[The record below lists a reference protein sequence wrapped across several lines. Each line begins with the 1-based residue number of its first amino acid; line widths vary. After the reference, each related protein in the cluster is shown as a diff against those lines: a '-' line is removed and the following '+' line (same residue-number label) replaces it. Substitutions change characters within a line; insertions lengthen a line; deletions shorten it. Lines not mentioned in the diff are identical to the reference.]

1 MLNRRNKVWSPSGY
15 EYGPVNSLVGKGES
29 IINFNNQTA
38 SYVKT
43 GKVGKDTEPSSVR
56 DDDDNVILGNDINW
70 KTGNKFS
77 QEALPHT
84 MQIEQINDMEKKLN
98 KKNSKYD
105 SLYKQTSK
113 INNSQFAMAKQA
125 PMQALSMLADQQ
137 KAQHDLEGRRA
148 LQRFNIG
155 DDASYLKR
163 RTNPELPL
171 WNNMFEQT
179 APIELDEV
187 IVTDKSPNKRWFP
200 VQNKFDMSGLKR
212 VPVVPLTNRV
222 DNVEKDDEIIN
233 NVVAPKLSTT
243 SKTTKYNSNDVSNI
257 SSWQRALPHVLG
269 LGAALNKYGHWK
281 GNPVTYHSTYAAN
294 PYLNRALSIM
304 AQNRISP
311 YSAIKEALDAEKRA
325 AYRLNQSGGLTGGQK
340 QKERV
345 AMALGSGQNIAN
357 ILNTVNEK
365 NAALRNQ
372 YAEAAAKYGES
383 TASRMQNANQ
393 FDWNDFVAAHGRK
406 TKGIEQSLADI
417 VNQAKDWYSN
427 DFKYNAWKD
436 TTRMYKQALD
446 QEQQDWIRK
455 YNNAA
460 ANNKITTTTP
470 VIKTSIPFS
479 NRFVFTRPNFTPNLS
494 LNTFNYTNPLTLDY
508 YSGHNRG
515 KNRRCKR

>member
-137 KAQHDLEGRRA
+137 KAQHDLEGRYA

-155 DDASYLKR
+155 D
-163 RTNPELPL
+163 
-171 WNNMFEQT
+171 
-179 APIELDEV
+179 
-187 IVTDKSPNKRWFP
+187 
-200 VQNKFDMSGLKR
+200 
-212 VPVVPLTNRV
+212 
-222 DNVEKDDEIIN
+222 
-233 NVVAPKLSTT
+233 
-243 SKTTKYNSNDVSNI
+243 DVSNI

-311 YSAIKEALDAEKRA
+311 YSAIKEVLDAEKRA

-365 NAALRNQ
+365 NAAFRNQ

-406 TKGIEQSLADI
+406 TRGIEQSLADI

-460 ANNKITTTTP
+460 ANNTVKTVPNIAITVP
-470 VIKTSIPFS
+470 SIGGNAIDLTQNNNLIS
-479 NRFVFTRPNFTPNLS
+479 QLNRPRINS
-494 LNTFNYTNPLTLDY
+494 LDY
-508 YSGHNRG
+508 YSKHNRG

>member
-15 EYGPVNSLVGKGES
+15 EYGPINSLVGKGES

-137 KAQHDLEGRRA
+137 KAQHDLEGRHA

-155 DDASYLKR
+155 DDVPYLKW

-171 WNNMFEQT
+171 WNNMFRQT
-179 APIELDEV
+179 DLKPVPIIPFAD
-187 IVTDKSPNKRWFP
+187 
-200 VQNKFDMSGLKR
+200 QNIDDQEEI
-212 VPVVPLTNRV
+212 VPVRDVKQTN
-222 DNVEKDDEIIN
+222 NIEN
-233 NVVAPKLSTT
+233 QSAPNLKN
-243 SKTTKYNSNDVSNI
+243 KTPKHNSNDVSNI

-269 LGAALNKYGHWK
+269 LGAALTKYGHWK

-460 ANNKITTTTP
+460 ANNI
-470 VIKTSIPFS
+470 VKTVPNIAMTVPSIGGNAIDLTQNNNLIS
-479 NRFVFTRPNFTPNLS
+479 QLNRPRINF
-494 LNTFNYTNPLTLDY
+494 LDY
-508 YSGHNRG
+508 YSRHNRG

>member
-98 KKNSKYD
+98 KKDSKYD

-113 INNSQFAMAKQA
+113 INNSQFTMAKQA

-137 KAQHDLEGRRA
+137 KVQHDLEGRHA

-155 DDASYLKR
+155 DDVPYLKW

-171 WNNMFEQT
+171 WNNMFRQT
-179 APIELDEV
+179 DLKPVPIIPFAD
-187 IVTDKSPNKRWFP
+187 
-200 VQNKFDMSGLKR
+200 QNIDDQEEI
-212 VPVVPLTNRV
+212 VPVRDVKQTN
-222 DNVEKDDEIIN
+222 NIKN
-233 NVVAPKLSTT
+233 QSAPNLKN
-243 SKTTKYNSNDVSNI
+243 KTPKHNSNDVSNI

-269 LGAALNKYGHWK
+269 LGAALTKYGHWK

-383 TASRMQNANQ
+383 IASRMQNANQ

-406 TKGIEQSLADI
+406 TRGIEQSLADI

-455 YNNAA
+455 YNSAA
-460 ANNKITTTTP
+460 ANNIVKTVPNIAITVP
-470 VIKTSIPFS
+470 SIGGNAIDLTQNNNLIS
-479 NRFVFTRPNFTPNLS
+479 QLNRPRINS
-494 LNTFNYTNPLTLDY
+494 LDY
-508 YSGHNRG
+508 YSKHNRG

>member
-137 KAQHDLEGRRA
+137 KAQHDMEGRHA

-155 DDASYLKR
+155 DDVPYLKW

-171 WNNMFEQT
+171 WNNMFRQT
-179 APIELDEV
+179 DLKPVPIVPFANQNIDDQNIDDQEEIVPIKDVKQTNNIENQSAPNL
-187 IVTDKSPNKRWFP
+187 KNKT
-200 VQNKFDMSGLKR
+200 L
-212 VPVVPLTNRV
+212 
-222 DNVEKDDEIIN
+222 
-233 NVVAPKLSTT
+233 
-243 SKTTKYNSNDVSNI
+243 KYNSNDISNI
-257 SSWQRALPHVLG
+257 SPQMRAMPHVLG
-269 LGAALNKYGHWK
+269 LGAALSKYGHWK

-311 YSAIKEALDAEKRA
+311 YSAIKEALDAERRA

-365 NAALRNQ
+365 NAAFRNQ

-406 TKGIEQSLADI
+406 TRGIEQSLADI

-455 YNNAA
+455 YNSAA
-460 ANNKITTTTP
+460 ANNIAKTVPNIAITVP
-470 VIKTSIPFS
+470 SIGGNAIDLTQNNNLIS
-479 NRFVFTRPNFTPNLS
+479 QLNRPRINS
-494 LNTFNYTNPLTLDY
+494 LDY
-508 YSGHNRG
+508 YSKHNRG

>member
-137 KAQHDLEGRRA
+137 KAQHDMEGRHA

-155 DDASYLKR
+155 DDVPYLKW

-171 WNNMFEQT
+171 WNNMFRQT
-179 APIELDEV
+179 DLKPVPIVPFANQNIDDQNIDDQEE
-187 IVTDKSPNKRWFP
+187 IVPIKDVKNKS
-200 VQNKFDMSGLKR
+200 
-212 VPVVPLTNRV
+212 
-222 DNVEKDDEIIN
+222 I
-233 NVVAPKLSTT
+233 PKLKN
-243 SKTTKYNSNDVSNI
+243 KTPKYNSNDVSNI
-257 SSWQRALPHVLG
+257 SPWMRAMPHVLG

-311 YSAIKEALDAEKRA
+311 YYAIKEALDAERRA

-357 ILNTVNEK
+357 ILNAVNEK
-365 NAALRNQ
+365 NAAFRNQ

-406 TKGIEQSLADI
+406 TRGIEQSLADI

-455 YNNAA
+455 YNSAA
-460 ANNKITTTTP
+460 ANNIAKPVPNIAITVP
-470 VIKTSIPFS
+470 SIGGNAIDLTQNNNLIS
-479 NRFVFTRPNFTPNLS
+479 QLNRPRINS
-494 LNTFNYTNPLTLDY
+494 LDY
-508 YSGHNRG
+508 YSKHNRG

>member
-15 EYGPVNSLVGKGES
+15 EYGPINSLVGKGES

-98 KKNSKYD
+98 NKNSKYD

-137 KAQHDLEGRRA
+137 KAQHDMEGRHA

-155 DDASYLKR
+155 DDVPYLKW

-171 WNNMFEQT
+171 WNNMFRQT
-179 APIELDEV
+179 DLKPVPIVPFADQNIDDQNIDDQEE
-187 IVTDKSPNKRWFP
+187 IVPIKDVKNKS
-200 VQNKFDMSGLKR
+200 
-212 VPVVPLTNRV
+212 
-222 DNVEKDDEIIN
+222 I
-233 NVVAPKLSTT
+233 PKLKN
-243 SKTTKYNSNDVSNI
+243 KTPKYNSNDVSNI
-257 SSWQRALPHVLG
+257 SPWMRAMPHVLG
-269 LGAALNKYGHWK
+269 LGAALSKYGHWK
-281 GNPVTYHSTYAAN
+281 GNPVIYHSTYAAN

-406 TKGIEQSLADI
+406 TRGIEQSLADI

-455 YNNAA
+455 YNSAA
-460 ANNKITTTTP
+460 ANNIVKTVPNIAITVP
-470 VIKTSIPFS
+470 SIGGNAIDLTQNNNLIS
-479 NRFVFTRPNFTPNLS
+479 QLNRPRINS
-494 LNTFNYTNPLTLDY
+494 LDY
-508 YSGHNRG
+508 YSRHNRG

>member
-15 EYGPVNSLVGKGES
+15 EYGPINSLVGKGES

-137 KAQHDLEGRRA
+137 KAQHDLEGRHA

-155 DDASYLKR
+155 DD
-163 RTNPELPL
+163 
-171 WNNMFEQT
+171 
-179 APIELDEV
+179 
-187 IVTDKSPNKRWFP
+187 
-200 VQNKFDMSGLKR
+200 
-212 VPVVPLTNRV
+212 
-222 DNVEKDDEIIN
+222 VEKDDEIIN
-233 NVVAPKLSTT
+233 NVITPKLSTT

-269 LGAALNKYGHWK
+269 LGAALNKYGYWK
-281 GNPVTYHSTYAAN
+281 SNPVTYHSTYAAN
-294 PYLNRALSIM
+294 PYLNRALSTM

-455 YNNAA
+455 YEKAA
-460 ANNKITTTTP
+460 SNNKVTTTTP
-470 VIKTSIPFS
+470 VAKTNIPFN
-479 NRFVFTRPNFTPNLS
+479 NRFVFTRPDFTPNLS
-494 LNTFNYTNPLTLDY
+494 LSTFNYTNPLSLGY
-508 YSGHNRG
+508 YSKHNRG

>member
-137 KAQHDLEGRRA
+137 KAQHDMEGRHA

-155 DDASYLKR
+155 DDVPYLKW

-171 WNNMFEQT
+171 WNNMFRQT
-179 APIELDEV
+179 DLKPVPIVPFADQNIDDQNIDDQEE
-187 IVTDKSPNKRWFP
+187 IVPIKDVKNKS
-200 VQNKFDMSGLKR
+200 
-212 VPVVPLTNRV
+212 
-222 DNVEKDDEIIN
+222 I
-233 NVVAPKLSTT
+233 PKLKN
-243 SKTTKYNSNDVSNI
+243 KTPKYNSNDVSNI
-257 SSWQRALPHVLG
+257 SPWMRAMPHVLG
-269 LGAALNKYGHWK
+269 LGAALSKYGHWK
-281 GNPVTYHSTYAAN
+281 GNPVIYHSTYAAN

-365 NAALRNQ
+365 NAAFRNQ

-406 TKGIEQSLADI
+406 TRGIEQSLADI

-455 YNNAA
+455 YNSAA
-460 ANNKITTTTP
+460 ANNIVKTVPNIAITVP
-470 VIKTSIPFS
+470 SIGGNAIDLTQNNNLIS
-479 NRFVFTRPNFTPNLS
+479 QLNRPRINS
-494 LNTFNYTNPLTLDY
+494 LDY
-508 YSGHNRG
+508 YSRHNRG

>member
-15 EYGPVNSLVGKGES
+15 EYGPINSLVGKGES

-98 KKNSKYD
+98 NKNSKYD

-137 KAQHDLEGRRA
+137 KAQHDMEGRHA

-155 DDASYLKR
+155 DDVPYLKW

-171 WNNMFEQT
+171 WNNMFRQT
-179 APIELDEV
+179 DLKPVPIVPFADQNIDDQNIDDQEE
-187 IVTDKSPNKRWFP
+187 IVPIKDVKNKS
-200 VQNKFDMSGLKR
+200 
-212 VPVVPLTNRV
+212 
-222 DNVEKDDEIIN
+222 I
-233 NVVAPKLSTT
+233 PKLKN
-243 SKTTKYNSNDVSNI
+243 KTPKYNSNDVSNI
-257 SSWQRALPHVLG
+257 SPWMRAMPHVLG
-269 LGAALNKYGHWK
+269 LGAALSKYGHWK
-281 GNPVTYHSTYAAN
+281 GNPVIYHSTYAAN

-365 NAALRNQ
+365 NAAFRNQ

-406 TKGIEQSLADI
+406 TRGIEQSLADI

-460 ANNKITTTTP
+460 ANNIAKTVPNIAITIP
-470 VIKTSIPFS
+470 SIGGNAIDLTQNNNLIS
-479 NRFVFTRPNFTPNLS
+479 QLNRPRINS
-494 LNTFNYTNPLTLDY
+494 LDY
-508 YSGHNRG
+508 YSKHNRG

>member
-137 KAQHDLEGRRA
+137 KAQHDMEGRHA

-155 DDASYLKR
+155 DDVSYLKWR
-163 RTNPELPL
+163 PNPELPL
-171 WNNMFEQT
+171 WNNMFRQT
-179 APIELDEV
+179 DLKPVPIVPFADQNIDNQNIDDQEE
-187 IVTDKSPNKRWFP
+187 IVPIKDVKNKS
-200 VQNKFDMSGLKR
+200 
-212 VPVVPLTNRV
+212 
-222 DNVEKDDEIIN
+222 I
-233 NVVAPKLSTT
+233 PKLKN
-243 SKTTKYNSNDVSNI
+243 KTPKYNSNDVSNI
-257 SSWQRALPHVLG
+257 SPWMRAMPHVLG
-269 LGAALNKYGHWK
+269 LSAALSKYGHWK
-281 GNPVTYHSTYAAN
+281 GNPVIYHSTYAAN

-365 NAALRNQ
+365 NAAFRNQ

-406 TKGIEQSLADI
+406 TRGIEQSLADI

-446 QEQQDWIRK
+446 QEQQNWIRK
-455 YNNAA
+455 YNSAA
-460 ANNKITTTTP
+460 ANNVVKTVPNIAITVP
-470 VIKTSIPFS
+470 SIGGNAIDLTQNNNLIS
-479 NRFVFTRPNFTPNLS
+479 QLNRPRINS
-494 LNTFNYTNPLTLDY
+494 LDY
-508 YSGHNRG
+508 YSKHNRG

>member
-15 EYGPVNSLVGKGES
+15 EYGPINSLVGKGES

-137 KAQHDLEGRRA
+137 KAQHDLEGRHA

-155 DDASYLKR
+155 DD
-163 RTNPELPL
+163 
-171 WNNMFEQT
+171 
-179 APIELDEV
+179 
-187 IVTDKSPNKRWFP
+187 
-200 VQNKFDMSGLKR
+200 
-212 VPVVPLTNRV
+212 
-222 DNVEKDDEIIN
+222 
-233 NVVAPKLSTT
+233 APKLSTT
-243 SKTTKYNSNDVSNI
+243 SKTTKYNFNDVSNI
-257 SSWQRALPHVLG
+257 PSWQRALPHVLG
-269 LGAALNKYGHWK
+269 LGAALTKYGHWK

-345 AMALGSGQNIAN
+345 AMTLGSGQNIAN

-436 TTRMYKQALD
+436 TTNMYKQALD
-446 QEQQDWIRK
+446 KEQQDWISK
-455 YNNAA
+455 YNNASS
-460 ANNKITTTTP
+460 NNKVTTTTP
-470 VIKTSIPFS
+470 AVTINTPFNS
-479 NRFVFTRPNFTPNLS
+479 RFVFTKPNFTPNFSLS
-494 LNTFNYTNPLTLDY
+494 TFNYINPLSLGY
-508 YSGHNRG
+508 YSKHNRG

>member
-98 KKNSKYD
+98 NKNSKYD

-137 KAQHDLEGRRA
+137 KAQHDMEGRHA

-155 DDASYLKR
+155 DDVPYLKW

-171 WNNMFEQT
+171 WNNMFRQT
-179 APIELDEV
+179 DLKPVPIVPFADQNIDDQNIDDQEE
-187 IVTDKSPNKRWFP
+187 IVPIKDVKNKS
-200 VQNKFDMSGLKR
+200 
-212 VPVVPLTNRV
+212 
-222 DNVEKDDEIIN
+222 I
-233 NVVAPKLSTT
+233 PKLKN
-243 SKTTKYNSNDVSNI
+243 KTPKYNSNDVSNI
-257 SSWQRALPHVLG
+257 SPWMRAMPHVLG
-269 LGAALNKYGHWK
+269 LGAALSKYGHWK
-281 GNPVTYHSTYAAN
+281 GNPVIYHSTYAAN

-406 TKGIEQSLADI
+406 TRGIEQSLADI

-455 YNNAA
+455 YNSAA
-460 ANNKITTTTP
+460 ANNIVKTVPNIAITVP
-470 VIKTSIPFS
+470 SIGGNAIDLTQNNNLIS
-479 NRFVFTRPNFTPNLS
+479 QLNRPRINS
-494 LNTFNYTNPLTLDY
+494 LDY
-508 YSGHNRG
+508 YSRHNRG

>member
-137 KAQHDLEGRRA
+137 KAQHDMEGRHA

-155 DDASYLKR
+155 DDVPYLKW

-171 WNNMFEQT
+171 WNNMFRQT
-179 APIELDEV
+179 DLKPVPIVPFAD
-187 IVTDKSPNKRWFP
+187 
-200 VQNKFDMSGLKR
+200 QNI
-212 VPVVPLTNRV
+212 
-222 DNVEKDDEIIN
+222 DDQNIDDQEEIIPIKDVKQTN
-233 NVVAPKLSTT
+233 NIENQNALNLKN
-243 SKTTKYNSNDVSNI
+243 KTLKYNSNDMSNI
-257 SSWQRALPHVLG
+257 SPWQRALPHVLG
-269 LGAALNKYGHWK
+269 LGAALTKYGHWK

-311 YSAIKEALDAEKRA
+311 YSAIKEALDAERRA

-406 TKGIEQSLADI
+406 TRGIEQSLADI

-455 YNNAA
+455 YNSAA
-460 ANNKITTTTP
+460 ANNIVETVPNIAITVP
-470 VIKTSIPFS
+470 SIGGNAIDLTQNDNLIS
-479 NRFVFTRPNFTPNLS
+479 QLNRPRINS
-494 LNTFNYTNPLTLDY
+494 LDY
-508 YSGHNRG
+508 YSKHNRG

>member
-137 KAQHDLEGRRA
+137 KAQHDIEGRHA

-155 DDASYLKR
+155 DDVPYLKW

-171 WNNMFEQT
+171 WNNMFRQT
-179 APIELDEV
+179 DLKPVPIVPFADQNIDDQNIDDQEE
-187 IVTDKSPNKRWFP
+187 IVPIKDVKNKS
-200 VQNKFDMSGLKR
+200 
-212 VPVVPLTNRV
+212 
-222 DNVEKDDEIIN
+222 I
-233 NVVAPKLSTT
+233 PKLKN
-243 SKTTKYNSNDVSNI
+243 KTPKYNSNDVSNI
-257 SSWQRALPHVLG
+257 SPWMRAMPHVLG
-269 LGAALNKYGHWK
+269 LGAALTKYGHWK

-311 YSAIKEALDAEKRA
+311 YSAIKEALDAERRA

-365 NAALRNQ
+365 NAAFRNQ

-406 TKGIEQSLADI
+406 TRGIEQSLADI

-455 YNNAA
+455 YNSAA
-460 ANNKITTTTP
+460 ANNIAKTAPNIAITVP
-470 VIKTSIPFS
+470 SIGGNAIDLTQNNNLIS
-479 NRFVFTRPNFTPNLS
+479 QLNRPRINS
-494 LNTFNYTNPLTLDY
+494 LDY
-508 YSGHNRG
+508 YSKHNRG

>member
-15 EYGPVNSLVGKGES
+15 EYGPINSLVGKGES

-137 KAQHDLEGRRA
+137 KAQHDLEDRHA

-155 DDASYLKR
+155 DDVPYLKW

-171 WNNMFEQT
+171 WNNMFRQT
-179 APIELDEV
+179 DLKPVPIIPFADHNIDDQEE
-187 IVTDKSPNKRWFP
+187 IVPIRDVK
-200 VQNKFDMSGLKR
+200 Q
-212 VPVVPLTNRV
+212 
-222 DNVEKDDEIIN
+222 IN
-233 NVVAPKLSTT
+233 NIENQSAPNLKN
-243 SKTTKYNSNDVSNI
+243 KTPKHNSNDVSNI

-269 LGAALNKYGHWK
+269 LGAALTKYGHWK

-304 AQNRISP
+304 ASNRISP

-345 AMALGSGQNIAN
+345 AIALGSGQNIAN

-455 YNNAA
+455 YEKAA
-460 ANNKITTTTP
+460 SNNKVTTTTP
-470 VIKTSIPFS
+470 VAKTNIPFS
-479 NRFVFTRPNFTPNLS
+479 NRFVFTRPDFTPNFSLS
-494 LNTFNYTNPLTLDY
+494 TFNYTNPLSLGY
-508 YSGHNRG
+508 YSKHNRG

>member
-15 EYGPVNSLVGKGES
+15 EYGPINSLVGKGES

-137 KAQHDLEGRRA
+137 KAQHDLEGRHA

-155 DDASYLKR
+155 DDVPYLKW

-171 WNNMFEQT
+171 WNNMFRQT
-179 APIELDEV
+179 DLKPVPIVPFADQNIDDQNIDDQEE
-187 IVTDKSPNKRWFP
+187 IVPIKDVKNKS
-200 VQNKFDMSGLKR
+200 
-212 VPVVPLTNRV
+212 
-222 DNVEKDDEIIN
+222 I
-233 NVVAPKLSTT
+233 PKLKN
-243 SKTTKYNSNDVSNI
+243 KTPKYNSNDVSNI
-257 SSWQRALPHVLG
+257 SPWMRAMPHVLG

-281 GNPVTYHSTYAAN
+281 GNPVIYHSTYAAN

-365 NAALRNQ
+365 NAAFRNQ

-406 TKGIEQSLADI
+406 TRGIEQSLADI

-455 YNNAA
+455 YNSAA
-460 ANNKITTTTP
+460 ANNIVKTVPNIAITVP
-470 VIKTSIPFS
+470 SIGGNAIDLTQNNNLIS
-479 NRFVFTRPNFTPNLS
+479 QLNRPRINS
-494 LNTFNYTNPLTLDY
+494 LDY
-508 YSGHNRG
+508 YSKHNRG

>member
-15 EYGPVNSLVGKGES
+15 EYGPINSLVGKGES

-137 KAQHDLEGRRA
+137 KAQHDLEGRHA

-155 DDASYLKR
+155 DDVPYLKW

-171 WNNMFEQT
+171 WNNMFRQT
-179 APIELDEV
+179 DLKPVPIIPFADQNIDDQEE
-187 IVTDKSPNKRWFP
+187 IVPIRDVK
-200 VQNKFDMSGLKR
+200 Q
-212 VPVVPLTNRV
+212 
-222 DNVEKDDEIIN
+222 IN
-233 NVVAPKLSTT
+233 NIENQSAPNLNN
-243 SKTTKYNSNDVSNI
+243 KTPKHNSNDVSNI

-269 LGAALNKYGHWK
+269 LGAALTKYGHWK

-311 YSAIKEALDAEKRA
+311 YSAIKEALDAERRA

-460 ANNKITTTTP
+460 ANNI
-470 VIKTSIPFS
+470 VKTVPNIAMTVPSVGGNAIDLTQNNNLIS
-479 NRFVFTRPNFTPNLS
+479 QLNRPRINF
-494 LNTFNYTNPLTLDY
+494 LDY
-508 YSGHNRG
+508 YSRHNRG

>member
-15 EYGPVNSLVGKGES
+15 EYGPINSLVGKGES

-137 KAQHDLEGRRA
+137 KAQHDMEGRHA

-155 DDASYLKR
+155 DDVPYLKW

-171 WNNMFEQT
+171 WNNMFRQT
-179 APIELDEV
+179 DLKPVPIVPFADQNIDDQNIDDQEE
-187 IVTDKSPNKRWFP
+187 IVPIKDVKNKS
-200 VQNKFDMSGLKR
+200 
-212 VPVVPLTNRV
+212 
-222 DNVEKDDEIIN
+222 I
-233 NVVAPKLSTT
+233 PKLKN
-243 SKTTKYNSNDVSNI
+243 KTPKYNSNDVSNI
-257 SSWQRALPHVLG
+257 SPWMRAMPHVLG
-269 LGAALNKYGHWK
+269 LGAALSKYGHWK
-281 GNPVTYHSTYAAN
+281 GNPVIYHSTYAAN

-365 NAALRNQ
+365 NAAFRNQ

-406 TKGIEQSLADI
+406 TRGIEQSLADI

-455 YNNAA
+455 YNSAA
-460 ANNKITTTTP
+460 ANNIVETVPNIAITVP
-470 VIKTSIPFS
+470 SIGGNAIDLTQNNNLIS
-479 NRFVFTRPNFTPNLS
+479 QLNRPRINS
-494 LNTFNYTNPLTLDY
+494 LDY
-508 YSGHNRG
+508 YSRHNRG

>member
-15 EYGPVNSLVGKGES
+15 EYGPINSLVGKGES

-137 KAQHDLEGRRA
+137 KAQHDLEGRHA

-155 DDASYLKR
+155 DDVPYLKW

-171 WNNMFEQT
+171 WNNMFRQT
-179 APIELDEV
+179 DLKPVPIIPFAD
-187 IVTDKSPNKRWFP
+187 
-200 VQNKFDMSGLKR
+200 QNIDDQEEI
-212 VPVVPLTNRV
+212 VPVRDVKQTN
-222 DNVEKDDEIIN
+222 NIEN
-233 NVVAPKLSTT
+233 QSAPNLKN
-243 SKTTKYNSNDVSNI
+243 KTPKHNSNDVSNI

-269 LGAALNKYGHWK
+269 LGAALTKYGHWK

-311 YSAIKEALDAEKRA
+311 YSAIKEALDAERRA

-460 ANNKITTTTP
+460 ANNI
-470 VIKTSIPFS
+470 VKTVPNIAMTVPSIGGNAIDLTQNNNLIS
-479 NRFVFTRPNFTPNLS
+479 QLNRPRINF
-494 LNTFNYTNPLTLDY
+494 LDY
-508 YSGHNRG
+508 YSRHNRG

>member
-137 KAQHDLEGRRA
+137 KAQHDMEGRHA

-155 DDASYLKR
+155 DDVPYLKW

-171 WNNMFEQT
+171 WNNMFRQT
-179 APIELDEV
+179 DLKPVPIVPFADQNIDDQNIDDQEE
-187 IVTDKSPNKRWFP
+187 IVPIKDVKNKS
-200 VQNKFDMSGLKR
+200 
-212 VPVVPLTNRV
+212 
-222 DNVEKDDEIIN
+222 I
-233 NVVAPKLSTT
+233 PKLKN
-243 SKTTKYNSNDVSNI
+243 KTPKYNSNDVSNI
-257 SSWQRALPHVLG
+257 SPWMRALPHVLG
-269 LGAALNKYGHWK
+269 LGAALTKYGHWK

-311 YSAIKEALDAEKRA
+311 YSAIKEALDAERRA

-365 NAALRNQ
+365 NAAFRNQ

-406 TKGIEQSLADI
+406 TRGIEQSLADI

-455 YNNAA
+455 YNSAA
-460 ANNKITTTTP
+460 ANNIVKTVPNIAITVP
-470 VIKTSIPFS
+470 SIGGNAIDLTQNNNLIS
-479 NRFVFTRPNFTPNLS
+479 QLNRPRINS
-494 LNTFNYTNPLTLDY
+494 LAY
-508 YSGHNRG
+508 YSKHNRG

>member
-137 KAQHDLEGRRA
+137 KAQHDIEGRHA

-155 DDASYLKR
+155 DDVPYLKW

-171 WNNMFEQT
+171 WNNMFRQT
-179 APIELDEV
+179 DLKPVPIVPFADQNIDDQNIDDQEE
-187 IVTDKSPNKRWFP
+187 IVPIKDVKNKS
-200 VQNKFDMSGLKR
+200 
-212 VPVVPLTNRV
+212 
-222 DNVEKDDEIIN
+222 I
-233 NVVAPKLSTT
+233 PKLKN
-243 SKTTKYNSNDVSNI
+243 KTPKYNSNDVSNI
-257 SSWQRALPHVLG
+257 SPWMRAMPHVLG
-269 LGAALNKYGHWK
+269 LGAALTKYGHWK

-311 YSAIKEALDAEKRA
+311 YSAIKEALDAERRA

-365 NAALRNQ
+365 NAAFRNQ

-383 TASRMQNANQ
+383 TASRMQNANH

-406 TKGIEQSLADI
+406 TRGIEQSLADI

-455 YNNAA
+455 YNSAA
-460 ANNKITTTTP
+460 ANNIVKTVPNIAITVP
-470 VIKTSIPFS
+470 SIGGNAIDLTQNNNLIS
-479 NRFVFTRPNFTPNLS
+479 QLNRPRINS
-494 LNTFNYTNPLTLDY
+494 LDY
-508 YSGHNRG
+508 YSKHNRG

>member
-137 KAQHDLEGRRA
+137 KAQHDIEGRHA

-155 DDASYLKR
+155 DDVPYLKW

-171 WNNMFEQT
+171 WNNMFRQT
-179 APIELDEV
+179 DLKPVPIVPFADQNIDDQNIDDQEE
-187 IVTDKSPNKRWFP
+187 IVPIKDVKNKS
-200 VQNKFDMSGLKR
+200 
-212 VPVVPLTNRV
+212 
-222 DNVEKDDEIIN
+222 I
-233 NVVAPKLSTT
+233 PKLKN
-243 SKTTKYNSNDVSNI
+243 KTPKYNSNDVSNI
-257 SSWQRALPHVLG
+257 SPWMRAMPHVLG
-269 LGAALNKYGHWK
+269 LGAALTKYGHWK

-311 YSAIKEALDAEKRA
+311 YSAIKEALDAERRA

-345 AMALGSGQNIAN
+345 AMTLGSGQNIAN

-365 NAALRNQ
+365 NAAFRNQ

-406 TKGIEQSLADI
+406 TRGIEQSLADI

-455 YNNAA
+455 YNSAA
-460 ANNKITTTTP
+460 ANNIAKTAPNIAITVP
-470 VIKTSIPFS
+470 SIGGNAIDLTQNNNLIS
-479 NRFVFTRPNFTPNLS
+479 QLNRPRINS
-494 LNTFNYTNPLTLDY
+494 LDY
-508 YSGHNRG
+508 YSKHNRG

>member
-137 KAQHDLEGRRA
+137 KAQHDMEGRHA

-155 DDASYLKR
+155 DDVPYLKWNP
-163 RTNPELPL
+163 NPELPL
-171 WNNMFEQT
+171 WNNMFRQT
-179 APIELDEV
+179 DLKPVPIVPFADQNIDNQNIDDQEE
-187 IVTDKSPNKRWFP
+187 IVPIKDVKNKS
-200 VQNKFDMSGLKR
+200 
-212 VPVVPLTNRV
+212 
-222 DNVEKDDEIIN
+222 I
-233 NVVAPKLSTT
+233 PKLKN
-243 SKTTKYNSNDVSNI
+243 KTPKYNSNDVSNI
-257 SSWQRALPHVLG
+257 SPWMRAMPHVLG
-269 LGAALNKYGHWK
+269 LGAALSKYGHWK

-406 TKGIEQSLADI
+406 TRGIEQSLADI
-417 VNQAKDWYSN
+417 VNQAKNWYSN

-460 ANNKITTTTP
+460 ANNIAKTVPNIAITVPSMGGNAIDLTQNNNL
-470 VIKTSIPFS
+470 ISQL
-479 NRFVFTRPNFTPNLS
+479 NRPRINS
-494 LNTFNYTNPLTLDY
+494 LDY
-508 YSGHNRG
+508 YSKHNRG

>member
-98 KKNSKYD
+98 NKNSKYD

-137 KAQHDLEGRRA
+137 KAQHDMEGRHA

-155 DDASYLKR
+155 DDVPYLKW

-171 WNNMFEQT
+171 WNNMFRQT
-179 APIELDEV
+179 DLKPVPIVPFADQNIDDQNIDDQEE
-187 IVTDKSPNKRWFP
+187 IVPIKDVKNKS
-200 VQNKFDMSGLKR
+200 
-212 VPVVPLTNRV
+212 
-222 DNVEKDDEIIN
+222 I
-233 NVVAPKLSTT
+233 PKLKN
-243 SKTTKYNSNDVSNI
+243 KTPKYNSNDVSNI
-257 SSWQRALPHVLG
+257 SPWMRAMPHVLG
-269 LGAALNKYGHWK
+269 LGAALSKYGHWK
-281 GNPVTYHSTYAAN
+281 GNPVIYHSTYAAN

-304 AQNRISP
+304 ASNRISP

-365 NAALRNQ
+365 NAAFRNQ

-406 TKGIEQSLADI
+406 TRGIEQSLADI

-455 YNNAA
+455 YNSAA
-460 ANNKITTTTP
+460 ANNIVKTVPNIAITVP
-470 VIKTSIPFS
+470 SIGGNAIDLTQNNNLIS
-479 NRFVFTRPNFTPNLS
+479 QLNRPRINS
-494 LNTFNYTNPLTLDY
+494 LDY
-508 YSGHNRG
+508 YSKHNRG

>member
-15 EYGPVNSLVGKGES
+15 EYGPINSLVGKGES

-137 KAQHDLEGRRA
+137 KAQHDLEGRHA

-155 DDASYLKR
+155 DDVPYLKW

-171 WNNMFEQT
+171 WNNMFRQT
-179 APIELDEV
+179 DLKPVPIIPFAD
-187 IVTDKSPNKRWFP
+187 
-200 VQNKFDMSGLKR
+200 QNIDDQEEI
-212 VPVVPLTNRV
+212 VPVRDVKQTN
-222 DNVEKDDEIIN
+222 NIEN
-233 NVVAPKLSTT
+233 QSAPNLKN
-243 SKTTKYNSNDVSNI
+243 KTPKHNSNDVSNI

-269 LGAALNKYGHWK
+269 LGAALTKYGHWK

-393 FDWNDFVAAHGRK
+393 FDWNDFVAAHGRR

-460 ANNKITTTTP
+460 ANNI
-470 VIKTSIPFS
+470 VKTVPNIAMTVPSIGGNAIDLTQNNNLIS
-479 NRFVFTRPNFTPNLS
+479 QLNRPRINF
-494 LNTFNYTNPLTLDY
+494 LDY
-508 YSGHNRG
+508 YSRHNRG

>member
-15 EYGPVNSLVGKGES
+15 EYGPINSLVGKGES

-137 KAQHDLEGRRA
+137 KAQHDLEGRHA

-155 DDASYLKR
+155 DDVPYLKW

-171 WNNMFEQT
+171 WNNMFRQT
-179 APIELDEV
+179 DLKPVPIIPFAD
-187 IVTDKSPNKRWFP
+187 
-200 VQNKFDMSGLKR
+200 QNIDDQEEI
-212 VPVVPLTNRV
+212 VPVRDVKQTN
-222 DNVEKDDEIIN
+222 NIEN
-233 NVVAPKLSTT
+233 QSAPNLKN
-243 SKTTKYNSNDVSNI
+243 KTPKHNSNDVSNI

-269 LGAALNKYGHWK
+269 LGAALTKYGHWK

-311 YSAIKEALDAEKRA
+311 YSAIKEALDAERRA

-357 ILNTVNEK
+357 ILNTINEK

-406 TKGIEQSLADI
+406 TKGIEQSLSDI

-460 ANNKITTTTP
+460 ANNI
-470 VIKTSIPFS
+470 VKTVPNIAMTVPSIGGNAIDLTQNNNLIS
-479 NRFVFTRPNFTPNLS
+479 QLNRPRINF
-494 LNTFNYTNPLTLDY
+494 LDY
-508 YSGHNRG
+508 YSRHNRG